1 MPKSIMTGSHVLEL
15 GREQTVPRNQ
25 ISKWRVEPAFA
36 VVFIVT
42 LVSCIFFVGVVSLL
56 KGYFTTVN
64 GFGDNQGYMGV
75 AAAIRHWDFHG
86 LNIKQFWG
94 LSYLI
99 ALISMVAR
107 VSDRTALLL
116 ASCLPS
122 IFSVLLAQRLWNGWV
137 ACFFAVTNFYWL
149 QLSLLGGSEP
159 LFVALLFAA
168 FLAVRSD
175 RWLLAA
181 FLASLA
187 TTVRPLGFLCLVA
200 LGVVLL
206 WRKEWIR
213 FAQATLIGVTVGLL
227 YIAPLAL
234 YVGDPLATVHSYEG
248 PGSYGPHLF
257 GIPFYAI
264 IKGTFLYPSP
274 WTNLVWTSAWIFFVL
289 AGMVAMASTARF
301 RQYASEHSVEI
312 LFTALYLL
320 FICSYN
326 FPYWARGNFPR
337 FAIPIVPFVLL
348 ALDRWIPKDRRLI
361 WGLAVVAPA
370 LAAISAIGL
379 SNVIEQLRGAVH

>member
-1 MPKSIMTGSHVLEL
+1 M
-15 GREQTVPRNQ
+15 
-25 ISKWRVEPAFA
+25 
-36 VVFIVT
+36 VT
-42 LVSCIFFVGVVSLL
+42 LLSCAVFVGVISLL
-56 KGYFTTVN
+56 KGYFVTVN
-64 GFGDNQGYMGV
+64 GFGDNGGYMGV
-75 AAAIRHWDFHG
+75 AAAIRHWDFRG

-94 LSYLI
+94 LSYAM
-99 ALISMVAR
+99 ALISMITR
-107 VSDRTALLL
+107 VSDRTALLVM
-116 ASCLPS
+116 SCLPA
-122 IFSVLLAQRLWNGWV
+122 IISVLFARRLWNGWV
-137 ACFFAVTNFYWL
+137 ACFFAVINFYWF

-168 FLAVRSD
+168 FLAVRSN

-181 FLASLA
+181 SLASLA
-187 TTVRPLGFLCLVA
+187 TTVRPMGFLCLVA

-213 FAQATLIGVTVGLL
+213 FAQATLIGIAVGML
-227 YIAPLAL
+227 YVAPLAF

-248 PGSYGPHLF
+248 SGTDGSHLF

-274 WTNLVWTSAWIFFVL
+274 WTNLVWTSAWIVLVL
-289 AGMVAMASTARF
+289 AGIVAMAATAKF
-301 RQYASEHSVEI
+301 RQYTKEHSVEI

-320 FICSYN
+320 FIFSYN

-348 ALDRWIPKDRRLI
+348 ALERWIPKDRRLI
-361 WGLAVVAPA
+361 WGLAVLTPA

-379 SNVIEQLRGAVH
+379 SNVIEQLRTATH